1 MARLVLVHGAF
12 GGEWVWEPVEGA
24 LRARGHTVEKFNL
37 PGSGGDPTPV
47 PEVTLDAYAER
58 TREVLES
65 SEEPAVLVGHSMGGV
80 VITQTAARWPER
92 IAKLVYLCAFLPR
105 DGQSLEELTKLPEGA
120 NDQVMAN
127 LVVEGEPPV
136 GTIPA
141 DKGHQVLFNACDEAD
156 TPPWVA
162 QLRPQPLVP
171 FVTPVSV
178 NDAEQDAIPRSY
190 IVCERDNAIAAALQ
204 RRMAGATPCDSVI
217 DIDTDHMPQISA
229 TDELVDALDRLAR

>member
-12 GGEWVWEPVEGA
+12 GGAWVWDPVVGPLEA
-24 LRARGHTVEKFNL
+24 AGHTVETFDL
-37 PGSGGDPTPV
+37 PGSGDEGTPV
-47 PEVTLDAYAER
+47 AEVTLDAYADRVCEALR
-58 TREVLES
+58 S
-65 SEEPAVLVGHSMGGV
+65 SDEPAVLVGHSMGGV
-80 VITQTAARWPER
+80 VITQTAARCPER
-92 IAKLVYLCAFLPR
+92 ISKLIYLAAFLPR

-141 DKGHQVLFNACDEAD
+141 EKGHQVLFNACDEGDSA
-156 TPPWVA
+156 PWVEK
-162 QLRPQPLVP
+162 LGRQPLVP

-178 NDAEQDAIPRSY
+178 NGAELDPTPRSY

-204 RRMAGATPCDSVI
+204 RRMAGATPCDPVLS
-217 DIDTDHMPQISA
+217 IDTDHMPQISA